1 MGFWTAGFVLLTLL
15 TSVPLLQPVTTNI
28 CGPSPLLFLQV
39 VKAMMVFWTAGFVLL
54 TLLINAPLLPTVL
67 RLTGLS
73 KVPDKQLARRQRAVA
88 ALGEHTAT
96 VLEQL
101 RDAEDELLAGGLS
114 VFLSV
119 CCC

>member
-1 MGFWTAGFVLLTLL
+1 M
-15 TSVPLLQPVTTNI
+15 
-28 CGPSPLLFLQV
+28 QV

-54 TLLINAPLLPTVL
+54 TLMINAPLLPTVL

-73 KVPDKQLARRQRAVA
+73 KVPDKQLARRRRAVA

-101 RDAEDELLAGGLS
+101 RDAEDELLAGEP
-114 VFLSV
+114 FLCVYSIDSLAFHS
-119 CCC
+119 